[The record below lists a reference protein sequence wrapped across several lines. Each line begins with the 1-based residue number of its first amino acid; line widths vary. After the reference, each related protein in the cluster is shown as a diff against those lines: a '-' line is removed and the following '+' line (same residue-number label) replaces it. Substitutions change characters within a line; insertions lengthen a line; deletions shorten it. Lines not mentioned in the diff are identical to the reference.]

1 MRTKLTLE
9 QSLEELG
16 INLYIYRMGRKLS
29 RERVAAAIGISPATV
44 AKAENGRWP
53 LIPLSIVYM
62 LCHYYGLP
70 TMAAFE
76 FCGP

>member
-1 MRTKLTLE
+1 MRTKLTFE

-29 RERVAAAIGISPATV
+29 RERVAAAIDISPATI

-53 LIPLSIVYM
+53 HLPLSIVCG
-62 LCHYYGLP
+62 LCYYYGLP
-70 TMAAFE
+70 MMATFE

>member
-1 MRTKLTLE
+1 MRKKLTLE
-9 QSLEELG
+9 QTLEELG
-16 INLYIYRMGRKLS
+16 INLYIYRMGRRLS
-29 RERVAAAIGISPATV
+29 RERVADAIGISPATV

-53 LIPLSIVYM
+53 HLPLFIVYE
-62 LCHYYGLP
+62 LCYYYGLP